1 MALSVDVCD
10 LAARFLARLDEARDF
25 YLHTRQA
32 WRVVQ
37 QIAHENRS
45 VGIVDTATGQEVLAP
60 DLEPMAQRV
69 VHDLAYRRPDQLE
82 LQDTDQGSSDVES
95 RRNDPSHRETDK
107 WA

>member
-1 MALSVDVCD
+1 MPADGWRRYMALPVDVRD
-10 LAARFLARLDEARDF
+10 LAARILAHLDEACNF

-60 DLEPMAQRV
+60 DLEP
-69 VHDLAYRRPDQLE
+69 LE
-82 LQDTDQGSSDVES
+82 PQDTDQGSSDVES